1 MEGVFLK
8 MALIY
13 DPVYAIPNPRLIRI
27 NMQQNIAPSRFI
39 LDHAALMLN
48 NLPAIVKNVRF
59 DTISRS
65 SSLFWCIIIGDGR
78 AIDYRMRYKQLR
90 KLYGFYI
97 SISKSIYFHSYWIGN
112 IKRVY
117 PIYMKKYYK
126 FRSEIIS
133 SDEITDRKSY
143 LTFEAFRNSNGYYGF
158 DVRVNSVYSK
168 YMEDMMCEK
177 YRKCSAPLY
186 TEYTKKTECTRRH
199 IISKCFVPKE
209 VRTRMQKMNS
219 INNID
224 RFRFNPIQI
233 SMGNVKNQIS
243 WRR

>member
-1 MEGVFLK
+1 

-13 DPVYAIPNPRLIRI
+13 DTVYSIPNQRLVRI
-27 NMQQNIAPSRFI
+27 TMQQNIAPSRFI

-48 NLPAIVKNVRF
+48 SLPAIVKNVRF

-112 IKRVY
+112 TKREY

-126 FRSEIIS
+126 SRSEVIS
-133 SDEITDRKSY
+133 NDEITDRKSY
-143 LTFEAFRNSNGYYGF
+143 LSFKVLSNSNGYYGF
-158 DVRVNSVYSK
+158 DVGIDSVYSK
-168 YMEDMMCEK
+168 YMEDTICEK
-177 YRKCSAPLY
+177 YRKCIAPLY
-186 TEYTKKTECTRRH
+186 MEYTKKTECPRKY
-199 IISKCFVPKE
+199 IGYPIPKE
-209 VRTRMQKMNS
+209 VRSRMQKTLS
-219 INNID
+219 TTSID
-224 RFRFNPIQI
+224 RFKFNPIQL
-233 SMGNVKNQIS
+233 SMSDIKGMIK
-243 WRR
+243 WGR